1 MTFASVGEFP
11 FVVPLYAAVLLAFF
25 AFSFLDIRKPR
36 RRRFNFR
43 VRGLQSPRAALAIPA
58 CGVFHPLMGR
68 FSTLCEEVSFALFPN
83 GFFSE
88 RP

>member
-11 FVVPLYAAVLLAFF
+11 FVVPFYAAVLLAFF

-43 VRGLQSPRAALAIPA
+43 VRGWQSPRAALAIPA
-58 CGVFHPLMGR
+58 CGVLISARGDFN
-68 FSTLCEEVSFALFPN
+68 FSFLFD
-83 GFFSE
+83 
-88 RP
+88 